1 MWLAVHPRGCG
12 EHFAPSGSNPAQ
24 IGSSPRV
31 RGTLG
36 AEGKERYLK
45 RFIPAGAGNTIQE
58 DLAFSDVTVHPRGC
72 GEHKDDR
79 GFQVGDIGSSP
90 RVRGTRAFTRAR
102 KPKRR
107 FIPAGAGN
115 TPTPGTKSS
124 ILSVHPRGCGEHAHI
139 EARYRCAT
147 GSSPRVRGTHMVI
160 PIITIK
166 IRFIPA
172 GAGNTWLSLR
182 AHELTAVH
190 PRGCGE
196 HLITVLEK
204 AREYGSSPRVRGTR
218 PCTWPTAGASRFIP
232 AGAGNTIGVLLVN
245 SEFTVHPR
253 GCGEHRQTA
262 GS

>member
-1 MWLAVHPRGCG
+1 MIEASRLATSVHPRGCG
-12 EHFAPSGSNPAQ
+12 EHVHLPAQ
-24 IGSSPRV
+24 ENLSAGSSPRV
-31 RGTLG
+31 RGTPPHQELNPQ
-36 AEGKERYLK
+36 YY
-45 RFIPAGAGNTIQE
+45 RFIPAGAGNTLTPKPGI
-58 DLAFSDVTVHPRGC
+58 AAPAVPPRGC
-72 GEHKDDR
+72 GEHFKE
-79 GFQVGDIGSSP
+79 IGYL
-90 RVRGTRAFTRAR
+90 V
-102 KPKRR
+102 
-107 FIPAGAGN
+107 
-115 TPTPGTKSS
+115 
-124 ILSVHPRGCGEHAHI
+124 SV
-139 EARYRCAT
+139 Y

-232 AGAGNTIGVLLVN
+232 AGAGNTIGVL
-245 SEFTVHPR
+245 
-253 GCGEHRQTA
+253 
-262 GS
+262 